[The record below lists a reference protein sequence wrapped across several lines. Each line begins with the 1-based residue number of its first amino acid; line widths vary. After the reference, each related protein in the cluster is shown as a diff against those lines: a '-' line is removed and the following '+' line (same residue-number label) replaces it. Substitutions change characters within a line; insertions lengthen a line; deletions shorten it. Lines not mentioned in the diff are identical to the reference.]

1 MNPMTKEEMNEV
13 PKGFKGQ
20 IFFLGWWGFFSND
33 FVWIFFLKVT
43 EDSSNSAVIKKLSE
57 LSGYFSTSEGDQDDH
72 HHHKV

>member
-13 PKGFKGQ
+13 PKGFLRD
-20 IFFLGWWGFFSND
+20 IFWGVMGIFDND

>member
-13 PKGFKGQ
+13 PKGFLRD
-20 IFFLGWWGFFSND
+20 IFGGDGDFLIKILCGFS
-33 FVWIFFLKVT
+33 FFKVT

-72 HHHKV
+72 HHNKV